1 VISAASL
8 STDPAKV
15 QAVADWPVPSNIREL
30 RGFLGLAGYYRKF
43 VKHFGILAK
52 PLTELLKKDQLFVW
66 TPAHAEAFELLKAAL
81 CSAPVLA
88 LPDFTKPFHIETDA
102 SGSGISAVLQQDGHP
117 LAFISKPLSNRNQ
130 GLTVY
135 EKEYLAILLAVDHWR
150 HYLLQAEFYIHTDH
164 QSLTHLKDQ
173 RLHTAWQ
180 QKVFARLMGLRYKIL
195 YKKGTENG
203 AVDAL
208 SQRRHPEQLM
218 AISSIT
224 HQWLEAVVLSY
235 QADLEANKLLSQ
247 LAINPESMP
256 SYSLVQGVI
265 RYKGRIWL
273 GSSKAIQQQVLTAF
287 HASPMG
293 GHSGAPATYSRLK
306 RLFF

>member
-1 VISAASL
+1 MISAAGL

-15 QAVADWPVPSNIREL
+15 QAVADWPVPSNVREL

-273 GSSKAIQQQVLTAF
+273 GSSKPLQQQ
-287 HASPMG
+287 S
-293 GHSGAPATYSRLK
+293 
-306 RLFF
+306 